1 MQTLFMQEPVLI
13 VDDDPVQR
21 RLCEA
26 TLTRA
31 GFRVVCIDNGKDA
44 LARLENEA
52 FCAIV
57 LDMMMPGLDGA
68 GVLSG
73 LAQMGVAT
81 PVVVQTAQ
89 GSIDAAVRMVR
100 AGAFDF
106 LVKPVAPERL
116 VASLQSAMKLL
127 AFEGRAQH
135 ARARAAERF
144 SLDDL
149 KTQSPYMEK
158 VVRLAARAAA
168 CNIPVLIEGESGVG
182 KEMVARAIQSQSDRR
197 SKAFLTVN
205 CGAIPDNLV
214 ESILF
219 GHEKGAFTGANERH
233 DGKFVEADHGTLF
246 LDEIGELPLDVQVK
260 LLRAVQFSEI
270 DPVGAKRPRRV
281 DIRLIS
287 ATNKNLIEEIK
298 ASRFREDLFY
308 RLNVF
313 PVYVPPLRERRE
325 DIAQLAGQFL
335 KRYSSV
341 TPQSPAR
348 TISASALNMLI
359 RHDWPGNIRELENAI
374 YRAVVLADGP
384 ELRPEEFPQILAQAA
399 PVVVREGTQDTLDA
413 KTANAK
419 IAESAPNLTPSFVH
433 EPEPLCGSAGA
444 GPDLSPL
451 AIEDMDCG
459 AKISILDKNG
469 HMRALSDIE
478 ADVLRM
484 AIAHYNGQLSE
495 VARRLGVGRST
506 LYRKIADLGLE
517 AGPSPLDQVAN

>member
-1 MQTLFMQEPVLI
+1 MQALFMQEPVLI

-21 RLCEA
+21 RLSEA

-31 GFRVVCIDNGKDA
+31 GFTVVAVDNGKDA
-44 LARLENEA
+44 LTRLENEA
-52 FCAIV
+52 FSAV
-57 LDMMMPGLDGA
+57 LLDMMMPGIDGA

-73 LAQMGVAT
+73 LAQLGVAT

-116 VASLQSAMKLL
+116 VSSVQSAMKLL
-127 AFEGRAQH
+127 AFEGKAQV

-149 KTQSPYMEK
+149 ITVSPYMEK
-158 VVRLAARAAA
+158 VVRLASRAAA
-168 CNIPVLIEGESGVG
+168 SNIPVLIEGESGVG
-182 KEMVARAIQSQSDRR
+182 KEMVARAIQSHSDRK
-197 SKAFLTVN
+197 SKPFLTVN
-205 CGAIPDNLV
+205 CGAIPEKLV

-233 DGKFVEADHGTLF
+233 DGKFVEADQGTLF

-260 LLRAVQFSEI
+260 LLRAVQFNEI
-270 DPVGAKRPRRV
+270 DPVGAKRPRSV
-281 DIRLIS
+281 NIRLIS

-313 PVYVPPLRERRE
+313 PIYVPPLRERRE
-325 DIAQLAGQFL
+325 DIAQLAGHFL
-335 KRYSSV
+335 KRYINI
-341 TPQSPAR
+341 TPHSPAR
-348 TISASALNMLI
+348 RISASAQDMLVK
-359 RHDWPGNIRELENAI
+359 HDWPGNIRELENAL

-384 ELRPEEFPQILAQAA
+384 ELRPEEFPQILAQAKPIDIETYA
-399 PVVVREGTQDTLDA
+399 RQVLPIAQTPPLD
-413 KTANAK
+413 
-419 IAESAPNLTPSFVH
+419 H
-433 EPEPLCGSAGA
+433 EPQALQPVAEEEF
-444 GPDLSPL
+444 DLKGKVNL
-451 AIEDMDCG
+451 INAR
-459 AKISILDKNG
+459 G
-469 HMRALSDIE
+469 HMRSLQDIE
-478 ADVLRM
+478 ADILRL

-495 VARRLGVGRST
+495 VARRLGIGRST
-506 LYRKIADLGLE
+506 LYRKIADFGLE
-517 AGPSPLDQVAN
+517 TAYLSLDQQGN